1 MTATI
6 SNDLVKRDYRLT
18 GPEAQRARERGL
30 ADARWFQ
37 PVVEPSVMRSLQERS
52 DARASLDTT
61 LWIAALIGAGLLAWW
76 SLGSWWAVPAFALY
90 GALYGGSADARW
102 HEAGHGTAFRTGWAN
117 EAVYHVA
124 CFMLWRGPTLWRW
137 SHYRH
142 H

>member
-18 GPEAQRARERGL
+18 GPESQRARERGL

-102 HEAGHGTAFRTGWAN
+102 HEAGHGTAFRTGWAT
-117 EAVYHVA
+117 
-124 CFMLWRGPTLWRW
+124 W
-137 SHYRH
+137 
-142 H
+142 